1 MGHAN
6 TPTPPLSGGTRA
18 NQMIT
23 SSFTSLGM
31 ESSKVSSSRTKRKLH
46 KLYKMQIEH
55 GKLLQ
60 ELLDNRNNGFHPDV
74 NVVAQMQDIYH
85 HLQEIEQKLARKIY
99 RRTSTSK

>member
-1 MGHAN
+1 
-6 TPTPPLSGGTRA
+6 
-18 NQMIT
+18 
-23 SSFTSLGM
+23 
-31 ESSKVSSSRTKRKLH
+31 
-46 KLYKMQIEH
+46 MQIEH

-99 RRTSTSK
+99 RRRSTSK